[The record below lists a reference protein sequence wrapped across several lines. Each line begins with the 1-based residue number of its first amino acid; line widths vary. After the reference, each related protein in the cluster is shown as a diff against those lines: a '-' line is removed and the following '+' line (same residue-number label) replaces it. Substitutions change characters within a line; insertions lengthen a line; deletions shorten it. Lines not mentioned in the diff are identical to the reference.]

1 MIFISIPLIF
11 FILLFFFNI
20 FFTINILKLAL
31 TYYSELI
38 YFQSNLFQIT
48 TKKTYNDVLYTHKFK
63 ALLFLLHT
71 INIL

>member
-11 FILLFFFNI
+11 FILVFFFNI

-48 TKKTYNDVLYTHKFK
+48 TKK
-63 ALLFLLHT
+63 
-71 INIL
+71 NI